1 MIHVVEKICCR
12 ISDSEKKYCP
22 NVTLENVSPDKEK
35 ILVREGHKA
44 KAICADEKHKGS
56 VELENWK
63 GGKVGIE

>member
-35 ILVREGHKA
+35 ILK
-44 KAICADEKHKGS
+44 S
-56 VELENWK
+56 K
-63 GGKVGIE
+63 GGTQSKSYMCG